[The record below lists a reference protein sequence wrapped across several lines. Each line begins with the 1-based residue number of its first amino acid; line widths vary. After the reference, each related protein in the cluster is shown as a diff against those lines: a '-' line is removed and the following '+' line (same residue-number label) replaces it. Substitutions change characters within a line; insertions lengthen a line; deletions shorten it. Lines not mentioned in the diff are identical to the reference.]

1 MRYMKKRTDSETDF
15 DIYNFVFE
23 TAAEIFEEIT
33 GASKSFSKDKV
44 YLADLACKH
53 SKLVCIKL
61 AEAWRM
67 KEHKTFFLD
76 KLSEAA
82 QAASK
87 TQDVLKFASKNNYID
102 REIFI
107 KIDAAYENIFED
119 IFSILCEGKKFMNY
133 PKGNGKR
140 GSADRDVVAVAQ

>member
-1 MRYMKKRTDSETDF
+1 MRYIPNRTDGETDF

-23 TAAEIFEEIT
+23 TAEGIFEEIT
-33 GASKSFSKDKV
+33 VAAKGFPKDKY
-44 YLADLACKH
+44 YLADLTCQN

-61 AEAWRM
+61 EEAWLM
-67 KEHKTFFLD
+67 KEHRDFFLD

-87 TQDVLKFASKNNYID
+87 TQDALRLASKNNYIE

-119 IFSILCEGKKFMNY
+119 IFSILCEGKKVMNY

-140 GSADRDVVAVAQ
+140 GPAVRDVVAVM